1 MRRSDYLRL
10 REDQLSLAGGIR
22 SWDTVPL
29 AELKAREATLLMQL
43 SRDQERHGARSA
55 GRSGLHAE
63 LELLL
68 RNSTRLLIYLR
79 ALCYLREHGIAPDW
93 PQGSVEM
100 VPPATTPQWD

>member
-10 REDQLSLAGGIR
+10 REDQLSLSYGMR
-22 SWDTVPL
+22 SWDNAPL
-29 AELKAREATLLMQL
+29 AELKARQAAIVTQL

-68 RNSTRLLIYLR
+68 RNSTRLLTYLR

-93 PQGSVEM
+93 PQGSVERRG
-100 VPPATTPQWD
+100 AG